1 MWWVRRPLGIYAA
14 TVLFW
19 GLLAGVSLVHEM
31 EILRRQAE
39 SSAWDRARMLFDII
53 ETTRLWNAR
62 HGGVYVPVTAETLP
76 NPYLEVPDRD
86 FEALGRKFTMV
97 NPAYMTRQVA
107 ELVKERQGVTF
118 HITSLKPI
126 RPDNRADPWETAAL
140 ERFEAGEREV
150 LERVDE
156 PSAYRYMAALQVKE
170 PCLKCHRKQG
180 YNVGDIRGGISVTI
194 PASAI
199 LAALGPQKKQA
210 LLVYLAIF
218 LVGSLG
224 TIFFLSRL
232 RANWLALEA
241 IHAHQ
246 EEVIAARTADLQR
259 SNQELEHFAY
269 VASHDLREPLRM
281 ISSYAGLL
289 QKRLGDQLDGDNKE
303 FMGYLTDGATRMQAM
318 ITDLLDY
325 SRVDRTRMTFSAVA
339 MDEVLDEALENLQMA
354 VEESGAEITRD
365 PLPKA
370 KGHALLLVRLMQNLV
385 GNAIK
390 YRAPGRP
397 PLVHVAARREGAF
410 WTFSVRDNGIGI
422 PTDSFDRVFQ
432 IFQRL
437 HPRSAYPGT
446 GIGLAVCRRIVEHHG
461 GKIWVES
468 KEGEGSTFSFTLPAL

>member
-1 MWWVRRPLGIYAA
+1 LGIYAA
-14 TVLFW
+14 TILVW
-19 GLLAGVSLVHEM
+19 GLLAGVALWHEM

-39 SSAWDRARMLFDII
+39 SSAWERARMLFDII

-62 HGGVYVPVTAETLP
+62 HGGVYVPTTEATPP
-76 NPYLEVPDRD
+76 NPYLDVPDRD

-107 ELVKERQGVTF
+107 ELVEKRQGVTF
-118 HITSLKPI
+118 NITSLKPI
-126 RPDNRADPWETAAL
+126 RPDNRADPWETRAL
-140 ERFEAGEREV
+140 ERFEAGETEV
-150 LERVDE
+150 LEKVDGHAP
-156 PSAYRYMAALQVKE
+156 PSYRYMAALQVRE

-180 YNVGDIRGGISVTI
+180 YEVGDIRGGISVTI
-194 PASAI
+194 PAAAI
-199 LAALGPQKKQA
+199 LAAMAPQKRQT
-210 LLVYLAIF
+210 LLVYLSIF

-224 TIFFLSRL
+224 TIFFLTRL

-241 IHAHQ
+241 VRARQ
-246 EEVIAARTADLQR
+246 EEVIAARTAELQR

-289 QKRLGDQLDGDNKE
+289 QKRLGDRLEGDNKE
-303 FMGYLTDGATRMQAM
+303 FMGYLTDGATRLQAM

-325 SRVDRTRMTFSAVA
+325 SRVDRTQMSFSAVE
-339 MDEVLDEALENLQMA
+339 MSEVLVEALSNLQIA
-354 VEESGAEITRD
+354 IEECDAEVTHDAMPRV
-365 PLPKA
+365 
-370 KGHALLLVRLMQNLV
+370 KGHPLLLVRLLQNLI

-390 YRAPGRP
+390 YRAPERR
-397 PLVHVAARREGAF
+397 PLVHVSAERKDGF
-410 WTFSVRDNGIGI
+410 WTFCVRDNGIGI
-422 PTDSFDRVFQ
+422 PADSHDRVFQ

-461 GKIWVES
+461 GKIWLES
-468 KEGEGSTFSFTLPAL
+468 KEDEGSTFYFTLPAL